1 MDQNIKIMKTLIE
14 GNAPPALLSTVII
27 NAATAFWIV
36 GRCSSLGEGAELAES
51 ILTDGLI
58 KKWLSEVDVFF
69 K

>member
-1 MDQNIKIMKTLIE
+1 MHRQLYF
-14 GNAPPALLSTVII
+14 LQ
-27 NAATAFWIV
+27 
-36 GRCSSLGEGAELAES
+36 SSSMQQLPLDSWAMFFIREGAELAES